1 MGPKSGRRG
10 AACAT
15 GGDTGMRILV
25 TGGAGYIGS
34 VAVERLVA
42 RGDDVAVL
50 DSLWRGHRAAVHD
63 RAEFYTVDLRNA
75 PRTEAVV
82 REVAPDAILHFAAA
96 TLVPESV
103 REPALYFSV
112 NTAGSLNLLAAML
125 EAGVDRIVF
134 SSTAA
139 VYGAAARQPIQEDD
153 PKLPINPYG
162 QSKWMVEQMLES
174 FSQAYGLR
182 YAALRYFNVAG
193 ATERLGEDHDP
204 ETHVIPVALQAALGL
219 RDAFGIYGT
228 DYPTPDGTAVRDYV
242 HVLDLVDA
250 HLRALDRLDETLGPI
265 NLGTRGGVSV
275 RQIVDAVERVTDRPL
290 PVRLEPRREGDPPTL
305 VADASKAAAMLG
317 WTPTHS
323 TVDEMVGS
331 AWAWFQ
337 QHRAGYASTTGVAGQ
352 APSR

>member
-1 MGPKSGRRG
+1 
-10 AACAT
+10 
-15 GGDTGMRILV
+15 MRILV

-42 RGDDVAVL
+42 RGDDVAVV
-50 DSLWRGHRAAVHD
+50 DNLWRGHRNAVDD
-63 RAEFYTVDLRNA
+63 RAEFYSVDLRDA

-82 REVAPDAILHFAAA
+82 REVTPDAILHFAAA

-112 NTAGSLNLLAAML
+112 NAAGSLNLLAAMI
-125 EAGVDRIVF
+125 EGGVDRIVF

-139 VYGAAARQPIQEDD
+139 VYGAAERQPIREDD

-162 QSKWMVEQMLES
+162 QSKWMVEQMLEA

-193 ATERLGEDHDP
+193 ATEHLGEDHDP

-275 RQIVDAVERVTDRPL
+275 REIVDAVERVTERPL

-305 VADASKAAAMLG
+305 VADSSRAAELLG
-317 WTPTHS
+317 WRPAHS

-337 QHRAGYASTTGVAGQ
+337 RHQAGYASVAGSIRE
-352 APSR
+352 PSNR